1 MGALENSRMRWVA
14 AMPSISGIMISMR
27 IRWISFLLDKLHRLT
42 SGIGLKQTV
51 VAHGQI
57 NFQSI
62 YNVWLVI
69 TNQNVVHVFFT
80 SPPLHY
86 IPGKFK
92 MKEAAFLRIL

>member
-1 MGALENSRMRWVA
+1 MDL
-14 AMPSISGIMISMR
+14 
-27 IRWISFLLDKLHRLT
+27 FLLDKLHRLT

-69 TNQNVVHVFFT
+69 TNQNVVHV
-80 SPPLHY
+80 LHLSAPSLY
-86 IPGKFK
+86 PR
-92 MKEAAFLRIL
+92 EV

>member
-27 IRWISFLLDKLHRLT
+27 IRWISSFWTKLHRLT

-51 VAHGQI
+51 IAHGQI
-57 NFQSI
+57 NFQGI

-69 TNQNVVHVFFT
+69 TNQNVVHVLHLSCPFII
-80 SPPLHY
+80 SPW
-86 IPGKFK
+86 
-92 MKEAAFLRIL
+92 EV